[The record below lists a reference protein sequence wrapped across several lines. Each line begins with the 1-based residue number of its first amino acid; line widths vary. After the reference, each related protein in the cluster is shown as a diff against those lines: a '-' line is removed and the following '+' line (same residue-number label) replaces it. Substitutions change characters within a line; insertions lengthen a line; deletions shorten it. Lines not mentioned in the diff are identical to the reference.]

1 MDGLKNGVRALGPAS
16 LKITYNTCV
25 APHLRGRL
33 REITSVC
40 VEPEHRRQGHG
51 NALMGAILM
60 EADAHGVALLVQ
72 VNPYDNTD
80 NDMDR
85 DALSQWYA
93 RKGFVQIQDE
103 PRLMVRM
110 PEELTH

>member
-1 MDGLKNGVRALGPAS
+1 MKTGLRALGPAS
-16 LKITYNTCV
+16 LKITYNTCI

-33 REITSVC
+33 REVTSVC

-51 NALMGAILM
+51 NALMGAILL
-60 EADAHGVALLVQ
+60 EADAPGIALLVQ

-80 NDMDR
+80 DDMDR
-85 DALSQWYA
+85 DALAQWYG
-93 RKGFVQIQDE
+93 RLGFVEIQDE

-110 PEELTH
+110 PEELMH

>member
-1 MDGLKNGVRALGPAS
+1 VDGVKTGLRALGPAS
-16 LKITYNTCV
+16 LKVTYITCV

-51 NALMGAILM
+51 NALMGAILL
-60 EADAHGVALLVQ
+60 EADAHGIALLVQ
-72 VNPYDNTD
+72 VNPYDNTED
-80 NDMDR
+80 DMDT
-85 DALSQWYA
+85 DALAQWYA
-93 RKGFVQIQDE
+93 RLGFVEIQAE

-110 PEELTH
+110 PEELMH